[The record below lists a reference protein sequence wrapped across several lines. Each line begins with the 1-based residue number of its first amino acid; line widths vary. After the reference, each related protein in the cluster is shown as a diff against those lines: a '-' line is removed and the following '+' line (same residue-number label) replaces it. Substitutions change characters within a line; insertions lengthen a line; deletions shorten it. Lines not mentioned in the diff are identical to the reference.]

1 MTKLNMAFFGSSYV
15 LYTVFWCVNVLGLIM
30 GKMFTLSQVEIKV
43 PERMRYYSGS
53 GENDE

>member
-1 MTKLNMAFFGSSYV
+1 MFFIQYFV
-15 LYTVFWCVNVLGLIM
+15 CANVLGLIM
-30 GKMFTLSQVEIKV
+30 SEMFTLSQVEIKV